1 MLPPTTTPGRKN
13 PVAILEQVI
22 NGLLL
27 GGTYSLLA
35 IGYTLVFGVLRL
47 LNMAH
52 GETLMLS
59 SFVGVF
65 VALVSGRND
74 LGILVVSF
82 GVAVLVGAALGL
94 VIERLAFYPLRHAHE
109 LAPLISTLG
118 IGVFLEEFAFTW
130 SRKSSYLQPDITG
143 FHNLLEFAGWNLGP
157 LYIRASYLT
166 VCEVAAVLMVG
177 LHVWV
182 RRTRM
187 GRAIRAVAEN
197 PMAAQFMGVD
207 VERAIVITFVLSS
220 ALAGAAGM
228 LIATADSTIY
238 PAMGRYA
245 TLTGLVVMVIGG
257 MGNVVGA
264 MIGGLIFGVLQTTA
278 GYLWSTSYR
287 DIVAFGLLILFLV
300 IRPQGLFGS
309 PALKRS

>member
-1 MLPPTTTPGRKN
+1 M
-13 PVAILEQVI
+13 AILEQVI

-35 IGYTLVFGVLRL
+35 IGYTIIFGVLRL

-59 SFVGVF
+59 SYVGVF

-74 LGILVVSF
+74 LGILVVCF
-82 GVAVLVGAALGL
+82 GVAVLVGAAMGL
-94 VIERLAFYPLRHAHE
+94 VIERVAFYPLRQAHE

-130 SRKSSYLQPDITG
+130 SRKSSYLQPDVTG
-143 FHNLLEFAGWNLGP
+143 FHNVLEFAGWNVGP
-157 LYIRASYLT
+157 LYIRASYLA
-166 VCEVAAVLMVG
+166 VSGVAALLMLG
-177 LHVWV
+177 LHVWI

-187 GRAIRAVAEN
+187 GRAIRAVAES
-197 PMAAQFMGVD
+197 PTAAQFMGVNI
-207 VERAIVITFVLSS
+207 ERVILLTFVVSS

-228 LIATADSTIY
+228 LIATADSTLY
-238 PAMGRYA
+238 PTMGGHA

-300 IRPQGLFGS
+300 IRPQGIFGS
-309 PALKRS
+309 PALKRA